1 MIRRKLPFLVFL
13 LITLVNACV
22 PASVGSGEYRNAAR
36 DIKLVSAD
44 ELYRFLTYTE
54 NRYPLVSAHRG
65 GPATGF
71 PENAIETFEN
81 SHRYQPLIIECDVRM
96 TNDSVLVL
104 MHDETLDRTAT
115 GSGKVAA
122 WTLSDLK
129 ELYLKDPD
137 GKTTN
142 YRIPTLDDAL
152 RWGAGKVIFTIDVK
166 RDVPYAMVIDAIRR
180 NEAAAYS
187 VVITYNAEQAATVH
201 QLAPDLMISA
211 SIRSREDLLR
221 LNDRSIPDNR
231 LIAFVGT
238 ANVAPAVYDLLHDHG
253 ILCILGTIGN
263 IDKQAAAR
271 GDTVYTR
278 LVENG
283 ADILATDRP
292 QEVGNVLH
300 AYRKDHKLS
309 SNFIK

>member
-1 MIRRKLPFLVFL
+1 MIRRTRPLLVL
-13 LITLVNACV
+13 TLIALITACV
-22 PASVGSGEYRNAAR
+22 PTNVGSSEYRNAAR
-36 DIKLVSAD
+36 DIKLASVD

-65 GPATGF
+65 GPTTGF

-96 TNDSVLVL
+96 TRDSVLIL
-104 MHDETLDRTAT
+104 MHDEKLDRTTT
-115 GSGKVAA
+115 GSEKIAD
-122 WTLSDLK
+122 SDFSVLRD
-129 ELYLKDPD
+129 LYLKDPD
-137 GKTTN
+137 GKTTP
-142 YRIPTLDDAL
+142 YRIPTLDEAL
-152 RWGAGKVIFTIDVK
+152 LWGAGKVIFTIDVK
-166 RDVPYAMVIDAIRR
+166 RNVPYSLVIDAIRR
-180 NEAAAYS
+180 NKAEAYS
-187 VVITYNAEQAATVH
+187 VVITYNAEQAAMVH

-211 SIRSREDLLR
+211 SIHSREDLLR
-221 LNDRSIPDNR
+221 LSDRSIPDNR
-231 LIAFVGT
+231 LVAFVGT
-238 ANVAPAVYDLLHDHG
+238 TNAAAAVYHLLHDHG

-278 LVENG
+278 LLENG

-292 QEVGNVLH
+292 QEAGNALH
-300 AYRKDHKLS
+300 TYRNDHKLS